1 MNACGPHPLRLP
13 GAGNLLPLSWARLR
27 GLRPLRSRCRRGG
40 NDNDFRPQRP
50 QKQPLSPFPLACSA
64 RKAPQELQRAP
75 RRGGGASGGGGGG
88 EVARGRG
95 RSVLPLTL
103 ALLLLAA
110 VCAHAA
116 DPGAPTHVLV
126 VDDPEDDRGN
136 VLLVSWTPPREFVQI
151 PGMRPVGYQVISRRE
166 GMEPQ
171 LGPVVP
177 LEATEATLDEL
188 KPWPWPAYEV
198 TVAVR
203 YEPPVAPAA
212 ALAALPGV
220 EPPFVLLKS
229 DPVGPVRPEGRW
241 YFTERTNILVLAV
254 IICAIVLGTL
264 YAVRRSAESV
274 YIRPIA
280 GLEAVNDAIGRA
292 TEMGK
297 PIVYVSGLSGIG
309 DIATIAA
316 MLILGHL
323 SRRAAAYEVDVI
335 VPCMDPMVMAAERE
349 IVRQAYTEAGKPDAY
364 KPENIFYLTDSQ
376 FGYVAAVDGIMVRE
390 QPAACFYMGYFFA
403 EALILAETGNQT
415 GAIQIAGTDAD
426 TQLPFFIT
434 ACDYTLMGEELYA
447 ASAYLSRQP
456 LLVAQLCGQ
465 DIAKTIIAAI
475 LILGVGAATAAALTG
490 GRVAELLERFV
501 AWFAS

>member
-1 MNACGPHPLRLP
+1 MSPA
-13 GAGNLLPLSWARLR
+13 ARAT
-27 GLRPLRSRCRRGG
+27 GL
-40 NDNDFRPQRP
+40 
-50 QKQPLSPFPLACSA
+50 A
-64 RKAPQELQRAP
+64 
-75 RRGGGASGGGGGG
+75 
-88 EVARGRG
+88 
-95 RSVLPLTL
+95 L
-103 ALLLLAA
+103 ALLLGAV

-116 DPGAPTHVLV
+116 EPGAPTHVRA
-126 VDDPEDDRGN
+126 VDNPDEDRGTE
-136 VLLVSWTPPREFVQI
+136 LLVSWAPPAELKTI
-151 PGMRPVGYQVISRRE
+151 PGMEPVGYQLISRRADE
-166 GMEPQ
+166 EPV

-177 LEATEATLDEL
+177 LEVTEAPLGGL
-188 KPWPWPAYEV
+188 KPWPWRPYFV
-198 TVAVR
+198 SVAVR
-203 YEPPVAPAA
+203 YEPPTPESEAA
-212 ALAALPGV
+212 AESAQGEPRYVLV
-220 EPPFVLLKS
+220 ES
-229 DPVGPVRPEGRW
+229 DPVGPVQPVGRW
-241 YFTERTNILVLAV
+241 FFSERANILVLV
-254 IICAIVLGTL
+254 IIICAIVLGTL
-264 YAVRRSAESV
+264 YAVRGVADRV

-323 SRRAAAYEVDVI
+323 SRRAAAYESDVI
-335 VPCMDPMVMAAERE
+335 VPCQDPMVMAAERE

-364 KPENIFYLTDSQ
+364 RPENIFYVTDSQ
-376 FGYVAAVDGIMVRE
+376 FGYVAAVDGIMMRE
-390 QPAACFYMGYFFA
+390 KPAACFYMGYFFA

-456 LLVAQLCGQ
+456 LLVAQLRGQ

-475 LILGVGAATAAALTG
+475 LILGVAAATVAALTTG
-490 GRVAELLERFV
+490 PFAELAERFV

>member
-1 MNACGPHPLRLP
+1 MNGCGVRESVGPPVSPPGPLCVPERGSIATTP
-13 GAGNLLPLSWARLR
+13 GGPVRGIEEPLS
-27 GLRPLRSRCRRGG
+27 
-40 NDNDFRPQRP
+40 
-50 QKQPLSPFPLACSA
+50 FPLACSA
-64 RKAPQELQRAP
+64 RKVPQELQRAP

-88 EVARGRG
+88 EVAHGRG
-95 RSVLPLTL
+95 RLAFQASIAL

-110 VCAHAA
+110 ACAHAV

-136 VLLVSWTPPREFVQI
+136 VLLVSWIPPREIVQI
-151 PGMRPVGYQVISRRE
+151 PGMRPVGYQVISQQE

-177 LEATEATLDEL
+177 LEATEAALDEL
-188 KPWPWPAYEV
+188 KPWPWPAYEI
-198 TVAVR
+198 TVAMR
-203 YEPPVAPAA
+203 YEPPAAPA
-212 ALAALPGV
+212 AALPGV

-254 IICAIVLGTL
+254 IICVIVLGTL

-280 GLEAVNDAIGRA
+280 GLEAVDDAIGRA

-490 GRVAELLERFV
+490 GRIAELLERFI

>member
-1 MNACGPHPLRLP
+1 
-13 GAGNLLPLSWARLR
+13 LPLS
-27 GLRPLRSRCRRGG
+27 
-40 NDNDFRPQRP
+40 
-50 QKQPLSPFPLACSA
+50 LA
-64 RKAPQELQRAP
+64 
-75 RRGGGASGGGGGG
+75 
-88 EVARGRG
+88 
-95 RSVLPLTL
+95 L
-103 ALLLLAA
+103 ALLLLGALA
-110 VCAHAA
+110 CAHAA
-116 DPGAPTHVLV
+116 DPGAPTQVLA
-126 VDDPEDDRGN
+126 VDDPEENRGN
-136 VLLVSWTPPREFVQI
+136 ALLVSWTAPEELLHL
-151 PGMRPVGYQVISRRE
+151 PGMEPVGHQVISQQEGRE
-166 GMEPQ
+166 PV

-177 LEATEATLDEL
+177 VEVTEAPLDGL
-188 KPWPWPAYEV
+188 KPWPWRPYQV
-198 TVAVR
+198 GVAVR
-203 YEPPVAPAA
+203 YELPPELAA
-212 ALAALPGV
+212 AVSALPGV
-220 EPPFVLLKS
+220 EPPFVLLQS
-229 DPVGPVRPEGRW
+229 DPFGPVQPVGTW
-241 YFTERTNILVLAV
+241 YFTERTNILVLVV
-254 IICAIVLGTL
+254 IICAIVLATL
-264 YAVRRSAESV
+264 YAVRGAAEKV

-297 PIVYVSGLSGIG
+297 PIVYISGLSGIG

-323 SRRAAAYEVDVI
+323 SRRAAAYESDVI
-335 VPCMDPMVMAAERE
+335 VPCQDPMVMAAERE

-364 KPENIFYLTDSQ
+364 RPENIFYLTDSQ

-456 LLVAQLCGQ
+456 LLVAQLRGQ

-475 LILGVGAATAAALTG
+475 LILGVGAATAAALTS
-490 GRVAELLERFV
+490 GRLAELAERFV